1 MTSIA
6 DLAPRDDRRRRQHG
20 LPPIG
25 LWWPRLE
32 HPLQRELL
40 ENLDSPLRPSVVRR
54 IFDLCDL
61 EDRPLPIGTVRLDLD
76 ERAFIAGW
84 AHSLSWED

>member
-1 MTSIA
+1 MSTMTDSA
-6 DLAPRDDRRRRQHG
+6 ARGDRRRRGHD

-40 ENLDSPLRPSVVRR
+40 ENLDAPLRPAVVRR
-54 IFDLCDL
+54 IFDLCDC
-61 EDRPLPIGTVRLDLD
+61 EDRPLPLGIVRLDLD
-76 ERAFIAGW
+76 ERAYIAGW
-84 AHSLSWED
+84 AHSLSWE